1 MCDCIDKVTENAR
14 KTLREKVESERAKV
28 HEWIEE
34 GDFLHKGFNL
44 SGGPTK
50 IGMPFVIE
58 YRIQKTNGEP
68 AQNVTKRNVSLY
80 PSFCPF
86 CGKKY
91 DK

>member
-1 MCDCIDKVTENAR
+1 MCNCINEVTKNAR
-14 KTLREKVESERAKV
+14 KTLREKVESERPKV

-34 GDFLHKGFNL
+34 GDFMHIGFSL

-68 AQNVTKRNVSLY
+68 AKNVTTRNTSVFPTY
-80 PSFCPF
+80 CPF

-91 DK
+91 AK